1 MRRFVKRGRPSPALV
16 VSALALFAMS
26 TGVGYAATN
35 RGLGLGRTNRAPR
48 GTVLTSRRGPTL
60 TLRNTGGKPA
70 ASFSVLKAAPPFTVN
85 SSNKVIG
92 LNADLLDG
100 LDSAAFQA
108 RVGGT
113 CAAGSAIRVVNADG
127 SVVCQSNPSS
137 SWTLAGNT
145 GTNASADFLGTTD
158 TQPLVFKTNNV
169 EAMRIDQNGNLAV
182 GHTLA
187 SARISALTNGSTAI
201 DGTSTAGNGVV
212 GASSSATGVSGSS
225 STGTGVGG
233 TSNIGNGVHGTSTG
247 GNGVLGDSS
256 SSDGILG
263 TSSTGNGVGATSTS
277 GSGVSAVSGSGSGVN
292 ARSTSGEGVSGTS
305 TSGPGVHGA
314 SSTQNGVLGTANNG
328 DGVLGQATTGTGVVG
343 TSSGASG
350 VTGSSSNDGV
360 LGISSHAFG
369 GTTAAAVRAINNG
382 GGDIFLG
389 QAGSFHVAR
398 IDSSGTGFFDGGTQD
413 SGADYAESMPTSD
426 NASTLAPGDV
436 LELDPRHPND
446 VRLSTQGDSS
456 LVAGVYSTKPSVL
469 AVGNHRIGDSL
480 AGTVPVAMLGIVPT
494 KVSAE
499 NGPVRPGDLLTTART
514 PGFAMKALPVVVR
527 GVPIYPAGAV
537 LGKALEAESSG
548 RGVIEVLVT
557 LR

>member
-1 MRRFVKRGRPSPALV
+1 MRRFVKRGRPSLALA
-16 VSALALFAMS
+16 VSVLALFAMS

-70 ASFSVLKAAPPFTVN
+70 ASFSVLQAAPPFTVN
-85 SSNKVIG
+85 SSTKVRG
-92 LNADLLDG
+92 LNADLFDG

-108 RVGGT
+108 RVSGT
-113 CAAGSAIRVVNADG
+113 CAGGSAIRVINADG
-127 SVVCQSNPSS
+127 SVVCQSSPSS
-137 SWTLAGNT
+137 FWSLTGNAGT
-145 GTNASADFLGTTD
+145 TQGTDFLGTID
-158 TQPLVFKTNNV
+158 AQPLVFKTNDV
-169 EAMRIDQNGNLAV
+169 EAARITANGDLAV
-182 GHTLA
+182 GHTV
-187 SARISALTNGSTAI
+187 STARISALDDTSTAI
-201 DGTSTAGNGVV
+201 EGTSGSASGVV
-212 GASSSATGVSGSS
+212 GASNLATGVSGMSS
-225 STGTGVGG
+225 SGTGVGG
-233 TSNIGNGVHGTSTG
+233 TSTNGSGVHGRSTG
-247 GNGVLGDSS
+247 GDGVLGESN

-277 GSGVSAVSGSGSGVN
+277 GSGVSAVSSTGSGVN
-292 ARSTSGEGVSGTS
+292 GRSTSGEGVSGTS
-305 TSGPGVHGA
+305 SSGPGVHGA
-314 SSTQNGVLGTANNG
+314 SSTQNGVLGTAVNG
-328 DGVLGQATTGTGVVG
+328 DGVLGQATIGTGVVG

-369 GTTAAAVRAINNG
+369 GSTAAAVRAINNG

-436 LELDPRHPND
+436 LALDTRHAND
-446 VRLSTQGDSS
+446 VRLSTQPDSP
-456 LVAGVYSTKPSVL
+456 LVAGVYSTNPSVL

-514 PGFAMKALPVVVR
+514 PGYAMKASPVIVR

-537 LGKALEAESSG
+537 LGKALESLSSG
-548 RGVIEVLVT
+548 RGAIEVLVT